1 MHIVTDLRPLRDGS
15 LVALIEAAP
24 AQQASIIQ
32 SLHDAVIGNTLEH
45 VITSWNPGAERLYG
59 YTAEEMT
66 GRHIEVII
74 PTEDRQWEMGVLARD
89 GTERQR
95 AEARFRGL
103 LEAVPDAMV
112 CIQADGRIA
121 LVNAQTER
129 LFGYRRDEL
138 AGQPA
143 QMLVPG
149 AMRDAHLGHRA
160 GYEADPQ
167 PRPMGAGKQLA
178 GCRRDASTFPADV
191 SPSTTDTDEGPLI
204 TAAVRDMTE
213 HQEIKDL
220 QRANRNMEA
229 FAYSVAHDLRA
240 PLRALSGFSEA
251 LLEDYED
258 TFDDEGRDY
267 AGRIVEASEQMAT
280 LIDDLL
286 SLSRISRAEV
296 HLHAVDLGAEA
307 TRIAGELQRGG
318 PGRRA
323 SFAIQQPVQVH
334 ADPGLIRTILQN
346 LLENAWKFT
355 SGQNNA
361 SIEFGAIP
369 AGDGRLD
376 CYVRDNGAGFD
387 PAYSDQLFQPF
398 QRLHKTR
405 EFPGTGV
412 GLASVRQIV
421 ERHGGCV
428 GAGASSAKGRPST
441 SPSKRRR
448 DHMTTPPV
456 LLVEDNPN
464 DETLMLRAF
473 KKGGFINEVI
483 VARDGAEAL
492 DYLLPADES
501 GWIRPALILLD
512 LKLPKVDGL
521 EVLRRIRANART
533 ALIPVVILT
542 TSAEEEDVVAGYT
555 GGANAY
561 VRKPVKFSAF
571 AEAVNAIGVFWLILS
586 EPMPDAFSP
595 TRPAAQPA
603 TP

>member
-1 MHIVTDLRPLRDGS
+1 MVTAVARDVTYWR
-15 LVALIEAAP
+15 LAAEAA
-24 AQQASIIQ
+24 AHQASIIQ
-32 SLHDAVIGNTLEH
+32 SSHDAVISNTLEH

-74 PTEDRQWEMGVLARD
+74 PMEDRQREVGVLSAVARGERVEQYQARRSRKDGTTVEVSLTMCPIADRGGAVVGVASVARD
-89 GTERQR
+89 VTERQR

-103 LEAVPDAMV
+103 LDAVPDAMV
-112 CIQADGRIA
+112 CIRDDGRIA

-138 AGQPA
+138 VGQPVEI
-143 QMLVPG
+143 LVPDAIRG
-149 AMRDAHLGHRA
+149 AHLGHRA

-167 PRPMGAGKQLA
+167 PRPMGAGSQLA
-178 GCRRDASTFPADV
+178 GRRRDASTFPADI
-191 SPSTTDTDEGPLI
+191 SLSTIDTEEGPLI

-213 HQEIKDL
+213 HQQVKDL
-220 QRANRNMEA
+220 ERANRDMEA

-286 SLSRISRAEV
+286 RLSRISRAEV
-296 HLHAVDLGAEA
+296 HLHAVDLGAEV
-307 TRIAGELQRGG
+307 TRIAEELQRGH
-318 PGRRA
+318 PGRRV
-323 SFAIQQPVQVH
+323 SFAIQQPVQVQ
-334 ADPGLIRTILQN
+334 ADPGLICTVLQN

-355 SGQNNA
+355 SGQHKA

-369 AGDGRLD
+369 AGDGRLG

-387 PAYSDQLFQPF
+387 PAYSNQLFQPF

-428 GAGASSAKGRPST
+428 RAEGAIGKGAAF
-441 SPSKRRR
+441 
-448 DHMTTPPV
+448 HF
-456 LLVEDNPN
+456 
-464 DETLMLRAF
+464 TL
-473 KKGGFINEVI
+473 K
-483 VARDGAEAL
+483 
-492 DYLLPADES
+492 
-501 GWIRPALILLD
+501 
-512 LKLPKVDGL
+512 
-521 EVLRRIRANART
+521 
-533 ALIPVVILT
+533 
-542 TSAEEEDVVAGYT
+542 AEEIT
-555 GGANAY
+555 
-561 VRKPVKFSAF
+561 
-571 AEAVNAIGVFWLILS
+571 
-586 EPMPDAFSP
+586 
-595 TRPAAQPA
+595 
-603 TP
+603 